1 MKEKLRKKVLM
12 WLFETEDVKKYMD
25 ILIAYKDELKKHGD
39 TIERNLH
46 ELQEHMNTLKLLKKV
61 IKVCKNHSIDI
72 DKEVSELNDSEE
84 VD

>member
-1 MKEKLRKKVLM
+1 MKEKLRRKVLM
-12 WLFETEDVKKYMD
+12 WLFETGDVKKYVD
-25 ILIAYKDELKKHGD
+25 ILIAYKNELKEHSD

-46 ELQEHMNTLKLLKKV
+46 EIQEHMDTLKLLKKV

-72 DKEVSELNDSEE
+72 DKEVAELNNSEE